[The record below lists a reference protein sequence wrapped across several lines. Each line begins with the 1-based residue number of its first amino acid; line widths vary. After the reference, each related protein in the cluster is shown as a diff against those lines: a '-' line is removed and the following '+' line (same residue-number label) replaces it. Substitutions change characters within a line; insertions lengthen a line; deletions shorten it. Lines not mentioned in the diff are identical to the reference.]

1 MFKTYNIKSY
11 NPKYLKKQ
19 YSTSNSKAIPVM
31 KFINMKVPMHNYIEI
46 FHPHL
51 LIWYAFNSVIIFSL
65 VLD

>member
-1 MFKTYNIKSY
+1 
-11 NPKYLKKQ
+11 
-19 YSTSNSKAIPVM
+19 M

-51 LIWYAFNSVIIFSL
+51 LIWHAFNSVIILSL

>member
-1 MFKTYNIKSY
+1 
-11 NPKYLKKQ
+11 
-19 YSTSNSKAIPVM
+19 M

-65 VLD
+65 VQD